1 VRRLV
6 LKYCTNIH
14 FVRGTVT
21 GLVASADGSRL
32 IGAHVRAEQGAK
44 TDESMHKLVFFVDC
58 TGPACGAVKWL
69 PRANP
74 AWSPGTSD
82 QYDPAG

>member
-6 LKYCTNIH
+6 HKHCTNIR

-21 GLVASADGSRL
+21 GLVASTDGSQL
-32 IGAHVRAEQGAK
+32 IGAHVRTEEK
-44 TDESMHKLVFFVDC
+44 TDEYMIELAFFVDC

-74 AWSPGTSD
+74 TWSPSTAD
-82 QYDPAG
+82 HYDPAGQ